1 MCRTGPVWPNWTGS
15 RLKPNRTGCIENGTG
30 SNRLRAKIYQ
40 SNFEPDR
47 IERITIPNR
56 IEPVFGS

>member
-1 MCRTGPVWPNWTGS
+1 MAELDQFETETEPNQ
-15 RLKPNRTGCIENGTG
+15 LYENGTG

-56 IEPVFGS
+56 IEPVVGS